1 MAGEWAT
8 SSLDE
13 CIEVK
18 HGFAFK
24 GEFIH
29 DEALGDVLLTPGNFA
44 IGGGFKAD
52 KLKYYDGPVPEE
64 YVLKKGD
71 LLVTMTDLSKQADT
85 LGYPAVL
92 PGREDGRRYLHN
104 QRLGKINLKAPDLI
118 DRAFLRYLLCSA
130 EYRHEILASATGTTV
145 KHTSP
150 ERIKRFQFRRPP
162 LNEQRAIAHM
172 LGTLDDK
179 IELNRRMNET
189 LEAMARALFK
199 SWFVDFDPVRAKAEG
214 RLPAGRQATPAWPKR
229 GTWCVYA
236 LECEDGSIYIGHT
249 QDLERRRE
257 EHAKGKGADWTKR
270 HPPKRVAYWEE
281 VPTQSAAIAREKK
294 LKTGS
299 GREWLKVEIARR
311 DAAPCVLPQPLA
323 DLFPARLV
331 DSELGK
337 IPEGWEVKPLS
348 DICTTQYGYTASAVN
363 DPVGPKFLRVTDI
376 NKRNWVDWG
385 EVPYCHIEPAAR
397 DTYSLKVGDLV
408 VARMADPGKSAIVEE
423 EIDAVFAS
431 YLVRLK
437 TPSLAHSYYVYGF
450 LKSDLYAEYTEGA
463 KSGSVQSN
471 MNAKVIVGARLVV
484 PPKAFMQRFL
494 GVVLPLRKRLVFN
507 LRESRTLAALRD
519 TLLPKLISGELRVK
533 DRAHLAMETTV

>member
-199 SWFVDFDPVRAKAEG
+199 SWFVDFDPVRAMADG
-214 RLPAGRQATPAWPKR
+214 RLPAGWQATPAWPKR

-331 DSELGK
+331 DSELGE
-337 IPEGWEVKPLS
+337 IPEGWEVGALDSVLVLQRGFDLPATKRISGTYPVLAASGPSGTHNEWMVRGPGVTTGRSGVLGKVFYVHDDFWPLNTS
-348 DICTTQYGYTASAVN
+348 LWVKEFRHSMPAYAFHLLRGLDFELFNAGSAVPTLNRNHVHNLPTLLPPMGLIAAFERVATASLKRQKHN
-363 DPVGPKFLRVTDI
+363 DD
-376 NKRNWVDWG
+376 
-385 EVPYCHIEPAAR
+385 
-397 DTYSLKVGDLV
+397 
-408 VARMADPGKSAIVEE
+408 
-423 EIDAVFAS
+423 
-431 YLVRLK
+431 
-437 TPSLAHSYYVYGF
+437 
-450 LKSDLYAEYTEGA
+450 
-463 KSGSVQSN
+463 Q
-471 MNAKVIVGARLVV
+471 
-484 PPKAFMQRFL
+484 
-494 GVVLPLRKRLVFN
+494 
-507 LRESRTLAALRD
+507 SRTLAALRD
-519 TLLPKLISGELRVK
+519 ALLPKFISGELRVHYA
-533 DRAHLAMETTV
+533 DRLLEVAR